1 MRAGIKSSEFWL
13 NAIGLI
19 GGLALSFAGDSQL
32 ATIAGIILSS
42 VCGASYTAGR
52 SLVKKSEALGHAHV
66 AASQPVS
73 KAKKS

>member
-1 MRAGIKSSEFWL
+1 MRPGIKSSEFL
-13 NAIGLI
+13 INLIGLI
-19 GGLALSFAGDSQL
+19 GGLVLASVGDNAWSPV
-32 ATIAGIILSS
+32 IGGILSA

-52 SLVKKSEALGHAHV
+52 SMVKKSEALGHAHV